1 MQSEGTDSRRRED
14 RTALGLCAQCRF
26 HRTQRS
32 SRGSLFHRCERAE
45 SDASF
50 ARYPPLPVLRCRG
63 FEPGEDGSA
72 S

>member
-1 MQSEGTDSRRRED
+1 MKPDGSSGQASDD
-14 RTALGLCAQCRF
+14 RTRLGLCAHCRF

-32 SRGSLFHRCERAE
+32 SRGSVFHRCERAE

>member
-1 MQSEGTDSRRRED
+1 MRSDETKTRAEED
-14 RTALGLCAQCRF
+14 RTTPGLCARCQF

-32 SRGSLFHRCERAE
+32 SRGSVFHRCERAE
-45 SDASF
+45 SDPSF

-63 FEPGEDGSA
+63 FELAGEGDA